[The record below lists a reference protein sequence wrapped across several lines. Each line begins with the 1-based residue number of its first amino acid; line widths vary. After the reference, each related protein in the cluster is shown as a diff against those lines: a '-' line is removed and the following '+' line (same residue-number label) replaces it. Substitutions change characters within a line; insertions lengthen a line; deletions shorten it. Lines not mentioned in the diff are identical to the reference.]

1 VTGPRRVVV
10 TAIVRMAKPDEVSA
24 NLRVLD
30 LESGRVTFVTP
41 VPESVWRADDP
52 NPRGGVRGARGV
64 SVHGGRLVLANS
76 ERLFLFDTS
85 WRLTRQ
91 ITHPLM
97 GGVHDILAEERGIW
111 LTCAACDVLLLVSW
125 DGGLEDWW
133 TLRDH
138 PQLVRELGLQ
148 PQPGLELTLD
158 YRDPRLVPD
167 SAFNRIHLNG
177 VARGPDG
184 LLLSFG
190 RFLPVEKR
198 LFRRPRP
205 VLPGTSAL
213 VRLDEREGIRSAP
226 ATVLHR
232 ADGAASPNHNAA
244 WDGDLLV
251 YNDSTEDRLV
261 AVDRS
266 TGGERASV
274 AVPGGPAF
282 ARGLAPAGPGRWLVG
297 SQAPAAVHLVDLE
310 HGEVEATFPLDGHE
324 NETVYAIAELPDE
337 FDDPVVPADDDPY
350 AFWLVQ
356 PDGG

>member
-1 VTGPRRVVV
+1 MTGPRRVVL
-10 TAIVRMAKPDEVSA
+10 TSIVRMAWPDQVSA

-85 WRLTRQ
+85 WRLTGQ

-97 GGVHDILAEERGIW
+97 GGLHDILAEERGIW
-111 LTCAACDVLLLVSW
+111 LTCAACDALLLVSW
-125 DGGLEDWW
+125 DGELDDWW

-138 PQLVRELGLQ
+138 PQLVRELGL
-148 PQPGLELTLD
+148 PRLPGLDLALD
-158 YRDPRLVPD
+158 YRDPRRVPN
-167 SAFNRIHLNG
+167 SVSNRIHLNA
-177 VARGPDG
+177 VTRFPDG

-190 RFLPVEKR
+190 RFVPVEKK
-198 LFRRPRP
+198 LLRRPRP
-205 VLPGTSAL
+205 LMPGTSA
-213 VRLDEREGIRSAP
+213 VVVLDEHEAIRTAP

-232 ADGAASPNHNAA
+232 ADGAAAPNHNAA
-244 WDGDLLV
+244 RDGDLLV
-251 YNDSTEDRLV
+251 YNDSNDNRLV
-261 AVDRS
+261 AIDRS
-266 TGGERASV
+266 GDEQASV
-274 AVPGGPAF
+274 PIPGDPAF

-297 SQAPAAVHLVDLE
+297 SQAPAAVHLVDL
-310 HGEVEATFPLDGHE
+310 GRAEVAATFPLDGHE

-337 FDDPVVPADDDPY
+337 FADVAASAGDDPY
-350 AFWLVQ
+350 AFWLAQ
-356 PDGG
+356 PDGH

>member
-1 VTGPRRVVV
+1 MSGPRRVVV
-10 TAIVRMAKPDEVSA
+10 TSIVRMAWPDQVSA

-64 SVHGGRLVLANS
+64 STHGGRLVLANS

-91 ITHPLM
+91 VTHPLM
-97 GGVHDILAEERGIW
+97 GGVHDVLAEERGIW
-111 LTCAACDVLLLVSW
+111 LTCAACDLLLLVSW
-125 DGGLEDWW
+125 EGELEGLW

-138 PQLVRELGLQ
+138 PHLVRELALPRLRGLD
-148 PQPGLELTLD
+148 LNLD

-167 SAFNRIHLNG
+167 SSSNRIHLNA
-177 VARGPDG
+177 VARSPDG

-190 RFLPVEKR
+190 RFVPVEKR
-198 LFRRPRP
+198 LFGRPRP
-205 VLPGTSAL
+205 VRPGASAL
-213 VRLDEREGIRSAP
+213 VVLDDREGIRSAP

-232 ADGAASPNHNAA
+232 AEGAASPNHNVAR
-244 WDGDLLV
+244 DEELLL
-251 YNDSTEDRLV
+251 YNDSNRDRLV
-261 AVDRS
+261 AVDRR
-266 TGGERASV
+266 TGREQASI
-274 AVPGGPAF
+274 AIPGDPAF

-297 SQAPAAVHLVDLE
+297 SQAPAAVSLVDLE
-310 HGEVEATFPLDGHE
+310 REEVTATFPLDGHE

-337 FDDPVVPADDDPY
+337 FADPTAPEGDDPY
-350 AFWLVQ
+350 AFWLAQ
-356 PDGG
+356 PDGD